1 MITPQTLKGFRDF
14 LPKQAKKRQ
23 YVIDILRKT
32 FESFGF
38 DPLETPAL
46 EYEEVLLGKYGD
58 EGDKLMY
65 RFEDNGKRK
74 VALRYD
80 QTVPLARVVAQY
92 QNELPFPF
100 KRYQI
105 QPVWRAE
112 NTQKGRFREFM
123 QCDIDIIGSKN
134 LLTDGEIISC
144 ALSVIKKL
152 GFKKYKM
159 MINEKTTIDERFK
172 MQNIPEGQTKFIA
185 TEMDKKD
192 KKPEEEI
199 FKSIYSISGSI
210 TMSST
215 ASGTITSINDLNNPE
230 NKRKIQNWLNNYQ
243 PDSYQLNNFIPKPKP
258 SINEINE
265 EFEKA
270 KTDDNII
277 KYFELME
284 NPPSYQKIQN
294 ILQKLDVGE
303 DEISYNPNLV
313 RGLSYYTGYIFELQL
328 TDYQGG
334 SVGGGGRYD
343 NLVGQFTGQKI
354 PAVGFAFGFDRLI
367 EAMEELNL
375 FPQNLN
381 YSSARI
387 LVSIFNTELFYK
399 SIELLNQLRNNNIN
413 AEIYDD
419 PDQKLDKQLKYAD
432 KKGIPFVAIIGPDE
446 VKNNMVTL
454 KNLKEKKQET
464 VPLDE
469 LVKLLRLALSGVE
482 G

>member
-1 MITPQTLKGFRDF
+1 MIKAQTLKGFRDF

-58 EGDKLMY
+58 EADKLMY

-92 QNELPFPF
+92 QNELPLPF

-123 QCDIDIIGSKN
+123 QCDADIVGSSS
-134 LLTDGEIISC
+134 LLSDAEVI
-144 ALSVIKKL
+144 AL
-152 GFKKYKM
+152 
-159 MINEKTTIDERFK
+159 
-172 MQNIPEGQTKFIA
+172 
-185 TEMDKKD
+185 
-192 KKPEEEI
+192 
-199 FKSIYSISGSI
+199 
-210 TMSST
+210 T
-215 ASGTITSINDLNNPE
+215 ANS
-230 NKRKIQNWLNNYQ
+230 
-243 PDSYQLNNFIPKPKP
+243 
-258 SINEINE
+258 
-265 EFEKA
+265 
-270 KTDDNII
+270 
-277 KYFELME
+277 
-284 NPPSYQKIQN
+284 
-294 ILQKLDVGE
+294 LQKLGCKKFKIFINDRKSTSYFKTNFDISTEKIPCMWRAFDKRRKTGE
-303 DEISYNPNLV
+303 EGVKEELIKCGFSITETETLV
-313 RGLSYYTGYIFELQL
+313 SNAKMAPPTSELDKIFTYLKQMNMPVDLFEFDPWMARGLDYYTGMIFEIQIEG
-328 TDYQGG
+328 YSGG
-334 SVGGGGRYD
+334 SVCGGGRYD
-343 NLVGQFTGQKI
+343 NLIGMFAGKNI

-432 KKGIPFVAIIGPDE
+432 KKGIPYVAIIGPDE

-464 VPLDE
+464 IPLDE